1 MTMDSKHS
9 SLKIGV
15 LIVAYNAESTLANV
29 LDRIP
34 KDFAPQ
40 ISAVLVCDDASHD
53 QTHDAAL
60 EYQRSTT
67 HLPLHI
73 LRHPINLGYGGN
85 QKAGYAWAQDLGLD
99 VIVLLHGDGQYAP
112 ELLPEMVAP
121 LLNGSAEA
129 VFGSRMMEQGAARR
143 GGMPLYKLVGNKIL
157 TRWENAMAG
166 THLSEWH
173 SGYRAYSVSALQKLA
188 LERNSDG
195 FDFDT
200 QIILQLH
207 ASGARIVEI
216 PIPTYYGDEIC
227 HVDGLK
233 YGRQVMVE
241 TFRYRL
247 HKMGLGS
254 GKYIPQNHAYEI
266 KTSADSS
273 HGVLLR
279 QLGKI
284 SPCRVLDVGCSD
296 GALGER
302 IRTLGHVVV
311 GIDVEC
317 HELVKGR
324 LDNFIQA
331 DLDQGLPKD
340 IPGLFD
346 VVLCADVVEHVRQ
359 PDVLLDELRAV
370 VAPGGSVLVS
380 IPNFGHWYPRVRT
393 MFGLFDY
400 DRRGILDRTHV
411 RFFTHRSFKR
421 LAQTAGYSVQRVA
434 CTGFPFDVLSRGNTK
449 IPKFVIAPLR
459 VIDMALVKLRPPFF
473 AYQFIYELKS

>member
-1 MTMDSKHS
+1 
-9 SLKIGV
+9 
-15 LIVAYNAESTLANV
+15 
-29 LDRIP
+29 
-34 KDFAPQ
+34 
-40 ISAVLVCDDASHD
+40 
-53 QTHDAAL
+53 
-60 EYQRSTT
+60 
-67 HLPLHI
+67 
-73 LRHPINLGYGGN
+73 
-85 QKAGYAWAQDLGLD
+85 
-99 VIVLLHGDGQYAP
+99 
-112 ELLPEMVAP
+112 MVAP

-166 THLSEWH
+166 TDLSEWH

-188 LERNSDG
+188 LQRNSDG

-207 ASGARIVEI
+207 ASGARIMEI

-279 QLGKI
+279 QLSKK

-302 IRTLGHVVV
+302 IRALGHVVV

-359 PDVLLDELRAV
+359 PDVLLSELRAV

-449 IPKFVIAPLR
+449 IPKFIIAPLR
-459 VIDMALVKLRPPFF
+459 VIDMALVKLRPPLF
-473 AYQFIYELKS
+473 AYQFIYELKP

>member
-1 MTMDSKHS
+1 MSADINIS

-85 QKAGYAWAQDLGLD
+85 QKAGYAWAQELGLD

-207 ASGARIVEI
+207 ASGARIMEI

-279 QLGKI
+279 QLGKK

-302 IRTLGHVVV
+302 IRAQGHVVV
-311 GIDVEC
+311 GIDLER
-317 HELVKGR
+317 HELVEGR

-346 VVLCADVVEHVRQ
+346 VVL
-359 PDVLLDELRAV
+359 
-370 VAPGGSVLVS
+370 
-380 IPNFGHWYPRVRT
+380 
-393 MFGLFDY
+393 
-400 DRRGILDRTHV
+400 
-411 RFFTHRSFKR
+411 
-421 LAQTAGYSVQRVA
+421 
-434 CTGFPFDVLSRGNTK
+434 
-449 IPKFVIAPLR
+449 
-459 VIDMALVKLRPPFF
+459 
-473 AYQFIYELKS
+473 

>member
-1 MTMDSKHS
+1 MSADINIS

-34 KDFAPQ
+34 KDFAPK

-85 QKAGYAWAQDLGLD
+85 QKAGYAWAQELGLD

-166 THLSEWH
+166 TRLSEWH

-207 ASGARIVEI
+207 ASGARIMEI

-266 KTSADSS
+266 KSSADSS

-279 QLGKI
+279 QLSKK

-302 IRTLGHVVV
+302 IRAQGHVVV
-311 GIDVEC
+311 GIDLERHDLVED
-317 HELVKGR
+317 R
-324 LDNFIQA
+324 LNKFIQA
-331 DLDQGLPKD
+331 DLDQGVPKNL
-340 IPGLFD
+340 PGLFD

-359 PDVLLDELRAV
+359 PDVLLSELRAV
-370 VAPGGSVLVS
+370 VAPEGSVLVS

-421 LAQTAGYSVQRVA
+421 LAQNAGYSVQRVA

-449 IPKFVIAPLR
+449 IPKFIIAPLR
-459 VIDMALVKLRPPFF
+459 LIDKALVKIRPPFF
-473 AYQFIYELKS
+473 AYQFVYKLNP

>member
-1 MTMDSKHS
+1 M
-9 SLKIGV
+9 
-15 LIVAYNAESTLANV
+15 
-29 LDRIP
+29 
-34 KDFAPQ
+34 
-40 ISAVLVCDDASHD
+40 
-53 QTHDAAL
+53 
-60 EYQRSTT
+60 
-67 HLPLHI
+67 
-73 LRHPINLGYGGN
+73 
-85 QKAGYAWAQDLGLD
+85 
-99 VIVLLHGDGQYAP
+99 
-112 ELLPEMVAP
+112 
-121 LLNGSAEA
+121 
-129 VFGSRMMEQGAARR
+129 
-143 GGMPLYKLVGNKIL
+143 
-157 TRWENAMAG
+157 
-166 THLSEWH
+166 
-173 SGYRAYSVSALQKLA
+173 QKLA

-207 ASGARIVEI
+207 ASGARIMEI

-279 QLGKI
+279 QLSKK

-302 IRTLGHVVV
+302 IRALGHVVV

-359 PDVLLDELRAV
+359 PDVLLNELRAV

-421 LAQTAGYSVQRVA
+421 LAQNAGYSVQRVA

-449 IPKFVIAPLR
+449 IPKFIVAPLR
-459 VIDMALVKLRPPFF
+459 LIDMALVKLRPPFF

>member
-1 MTMDSKHS
+1 MSADINIS

-85 QKAGYAWAQDLGLD
+85 QKAGYAWAQELGLD

-207 ASGARIVEI
+207 ASGARIMEI

-266 KTSADSS
+266 KSSADSS

-279 QLGKI
+279 QLSKK

-302 IRTLGHVVV
+302 IRAQGHVVV
-311 GIDVEC
+311 GIDLERHDLVED
-317 HELVKGR
+317 R
-324 LDNFIQA
+324 LNKFIQA
-331 DLDQGLPKD
+331 DLDQGVPKNL
-340 IPGLFD
+340 PGLFD

-359 PDVLLDELRAV
+359 PDVLLSELRAV

-421 LAQTAGYSVQRVA
+421 LAQNAGYSVQRVA

-449 IPKFVIAPLR
+449 IPKFIIAPLR
-459 VIDMALVKLRPPFF
+459 LIDKALVKIRPPFF
-473 AYQFIYELKS
+473 AYQFVYKLNP

>member
-1 MTMDSKHS
+1 MSADTKLS
-9 SLKIGV
+9 SPKIGV

-85 QKAGYAWAQDLGLD
+85 QKAGYVWAQELGLD
-99 VIVLLHGDGQYAP
+99 FIVLLHGDGQYAP
-112 ELLPEMVAP
+112 ELLPAMVAP

-143 GGMPLYKLVGNKIL
+143 GGMPLYKLIGNKIL

-207 ASGARIVEI
+207 ASGARIMEI

-266 KTSADSS
+266 KTSTDSS
-273 HGVLLR
+273 HGVLLS
-279 QLGKI
+279 QLSKK
-284 SPCRVLDVGCSD
+284 SPCNVLDVGCSD

-302 IRTLGHVVV
+302 VRAQGHVVV
-311 GIDVEC
+311 GIDLERHDLVED
-317 HELVKGR
+317 R
-324 LDNFIQA
+324 LNKFIQA
-331 DLDQGLPKD
+331 DLDQGVPKTL
-340 IPGLFD
+340 PGLFD

-359 PDVLLDELRAV
+359 PDVLLNELRAV

-449 IPKFVIAPLR
+449 VPSFIIAPLR
-459 VIDMALVKLRPPFF
+459 LIDMALVKLRPPFF

>member
-279 QLGKI
+279 QLGKK

-311 GIDVEC
+311 GIDLER
-317 HELVKGR
+317 HELVEGR

>member
-1 MTMDSKHS
+1 MRADINIS

-85 QKAGYAWAQDLGLD
+85 QKAGYVWAQELGLD
-99 VIVLLHGDGQYAP
+99 FIVLLHGDGQYAP

-143 GGMPLYKLVGNKIL
+143 GGMPLYKLIGNKIL

-207 ASGARIVEI
+207 ASGARIMEI

-266 KTSADSS
+266 KTSTNSS
-273 HGVLLR
+273 HGVLLS
-279 QLGKI
+279 QLSKK
-284 SPCRVLDVGCSD
+284 SPCNVLDVGCSD

-302 IRTLGHVVV
+302 VRAQGHVVV
-311 GIDVEC
+311 GIDLERHDLVED
-317 HELVKGR
+317 R
-324 LDNFIQA
+324 LNKFIQA
-331 DLDQGLPKD
+331 DLDHGVPKNL
-340 IPGLFD
+340 PGLFD

-359 PDVLLDELRAV
+359 PDVLLNELRAV

-449 IPKFVIAPLR
+449 IPKFIIAPLR

>member
-1 MTMDSKHS
+1 MSADINIS

-85 QKAGYAWAQDLGLD
+85 QKAGYVWAQELGLD
-99 VIVLLHGDGQYAP
+99 FIVLLHGDGQYAP

-143 GGMPLYKLVGNKIL
+143 GGMPLYKLIGNKIL

-207 ASGARIVEI
+207 ASGARIMEI

-279 QLGKI
+279 HLGKK

-311 GIDVEC
+311 GIDGEC

-359 PDVLLDELRAV
+359 PDVLLNELRTV

-449 IPKFVIAPLR
+449 IPKFIIAPLR

>member
-1 MTMDSKHS
+1 MSADINIS

-85 QKAGYAWAQDLGLD
+85 QKAGYAWAQELGLD

-112 ELLPEMVAP
+112 ELLPEMVSP

-207 ASGARIVEI
+207 ASGARIMEI

-279 QLGKI
+279 QLGKK

-302 IRTLGHVVV
+302 IRALGHVVV
-311 GIDVEC
+311 GIDLER
-317 HELVKGR
+317 HELVEGR

-359 PDVLLDELRAV
+359 PDVLLNELRAV

-421 LAQTAGYSVQRVA
+421 LAQNAGYSVQRVA

-449 IPKFVIAPLR
+449 IPKFIIVPLR
-459 VIDMALVKLRPPFF
+459 VIDMALVRLRPPFF

>member
-1 MTMDSKHS
+1 MRADTKLS
-9 SLKIGV
+9 SPKIGV

-85 QKAGYAWAQDLGLD
+85 QKAGYVWAQELGLD
-99 VIVLLHGDGQYAP
+99 FIVLLHGDGQYAP

-143 GGMPLYKLVGNKIL
+143 GGMPLYKLIGNKIL

-207 ASGARIVEI
+207 ASGARIMEI

-254 GKYIPQNHAYEI
+254 GKHIPQNHAYEI

-279 QLGKI
+279 QLSKK

-302 IRTLGHVVV
+302 IRALGHVVV

-359 PDVLLDELRAV
+359 PDVLLNELRAV

-421 LAQTAGYSVQRVA
+421 LAQNAGYSVQRVA

-449 IPKFVIAPLR
+449 IPKFIIAPLR
-459 VIDMALVKLRPPFF
+459 VIDMALVKVRPPFF

>member
-1 MTMDSKHS
+1 MSADINIS

-85 QKAGYAWAQDLGLD
+85 QKAGYAWAQELGLD

-207 ASGARIVEI
+207 ASGARIMEI

-279 QLGKI
+279 QLGKK

-302 IRTLGHVVV
+302 IRALGHVVV
-311 GIDVEC
+311 GIDLER
-317 HELVKGR
+317 HELVEGR

-359 PDVLLDELRAV
+359 PDVLLSELRAV
-370 VAPGGSVLVS
+370 VAHGGSVLVS

-421 LAQTAGYSVQRVA
+421 LAQNAGYSVQRVA

-449 IPKFVIAPLR
+449 IPKFIIAPLR

>member
-1 MTMDSKHS
+1 MSADINIS

-34 KDFAPQ
+34 KDFAPK

-85 QKAGYAWAQDLGLD
+85 QKAGYAWAQELGLD

-207 ASGARIVEI
+207 ASGARIMEI

-273 HGVLLR
+273 HGVLLS
-279 QLGKI
+279 QLSKK
-284 SPCRVLDVGCSD
+284 SPCNVLDVGCSD

-302 IRTLGHVVV
+302 VRAQGHVVV
-311 GIDVEC
+311 GIDLERHDLVED
-317 HELVKGR
+317 R
-324 LDNFIQA
+324 LNKFIQA
-331 DLDQGLPKD
+331 DLDQGVPKNL
-340 IPGLFD
+340 PGLFD

-359 PDVLLDELRAV
+359 PDVLLNELRAV

-449 IPKFVIAPLR
+449 VPSFIIAPFRL
-459 VIDMALVKLRPPFF
+459 IDMALVKLRPPFF